1 MRVISGLSFTL
12 QRRCSFLLL
21 KIKIAKI
28 KNLLPKLQMAVE
40 LNQPKTL
47 AKVSCER

>member
-40 LNQPKTL
+40 SKNL